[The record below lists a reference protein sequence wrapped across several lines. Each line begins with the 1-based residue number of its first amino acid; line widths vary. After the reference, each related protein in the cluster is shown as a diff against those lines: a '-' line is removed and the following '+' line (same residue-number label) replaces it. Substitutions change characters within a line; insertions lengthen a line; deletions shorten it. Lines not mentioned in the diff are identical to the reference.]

1 MSILITGGA
10 GYIGSHVAKAMSER
24 NKEVII
30 YDNLSTGHRKAVEL
44 LGLTLVEGDIKNKAL
59 LMETFERYKVEGV
72 IHFAASSLVGESVE
86 NPYKYYDN
94 NLYGTME
101 LLDAMRASGVK
112 KIVFSSTAATY
123 GEPVNIPILETD
135 PTLPTNPYGNT
146 KLSMEQ
152 MMKWFDGAYGMKY
165 VSLRYFNAAG
175 ADESGLI
182 GESHNPETHLIPIV
196 LQAASGKREFVSIF
210 GDDYDTKDGTCIRD
224 YIHVNDLAQAHILAL
239 DYLLDGGESDIFNL
253 GSGQGFTVKEIIET
267 AKKVTEKEIKSV
279 QAPRRSGDPAIL
291 IASSDKI
298 KKKLGWS
305 PKYDD
310 VSVIIRDAWNY
321 MLKNPNGF

>member
-10 GYIGSHVAKAMSER
+10 GYIGSHVAKAMSDR

-44 LGLTLVEGDIKNKAL
+44 LGLTLVEGDIKNKSL
-59 LMETFERYKVEGV
+59 LIDTFERYKVEGV

-101 LLDAMRASGVK
+101 LLDAMRAAGVK

-175 ADESGLI
+175 ADDTGLI

-224 YIHVNDLAQAHILAL
+224 YIHVNDLAEAHILAL
-239 DYLLDGGESDIFNL
+239 DYLLNGGESDIFNL